1 LMPKRSEMK
10 PLERMPIINAMAMIL
25 TENQVELRTQ
35 FNDRELYNANVV
47 KIYNDTGS
55 LMRFESNKCFL
66 LL

>member
-1 LMPKRSEMK
+1 MPKRSEMK